1 MNAFALLTRDISR
14 ALSPELP
21 KDLGSMDAH
30 LDFILPK
37 VIPFGEDLRET
48 QFWHDKRWKEVR
60 DEEGFHEAILH
71 IFSPNGDY
79 LLSLDGNLMKG
90 SWRQLGVENALI
102 VEMGGR
108 SELFDL
114 RFLNKEFMILTKH
127 GDQARKGLRRFF
139 LLAHEPV
146 TRSRSGELDWRN
158 IMEKLFNVWRE
169 NSLSIW
175 AWVFFLAFMAAILY
189 YSFKA

>member
-1 MNAFALLTRDISR
+1 MNPFALLARDIKR

-37 VIPFGEDLRET
+37 VIPFGEDLREV

-102 VEMGGR
+102 VEMGGK

-114 RFLNKEFMILTKH
+114 RFLNKEFMVLTKH

-146 TRSRSGELDWRN
+146 TRSRTGDLDWRN
-158 IMEKLFNVWRE
+158 IIEKLFNVWRE

-175 AWVFFLAFMAAILY
+175 TWVIFLAFMAAILY

>member
-1 MNAFALLTRDISR
+1 MFSTLARDISR
-14 ALSPELP
+14 ALSPDLP
-21 KDLGSMDAH
+21 NDLGSMDNH

-37 VIPFGEDLRET
+37 VIPYGEDLREK
-48 QFWHDKRWKEVR
+48 QFWLDKRWKEVR
-60 DEEGFHEAILH
+60 DDEGFHEAILH
-71 IFSPNGDY
+71 IFGQNGEY

-90 SWRQLGVENALI
+90 SWRQLGSDNSLI

-114 RFLNKEFMILTKH
+114 RFLNAQFMILTKH
-127 GDQARKGLRRFF
+127 GDQARKGLRRYF

-146 TRSRSGELDWRN
+146 VRSRGGDLDWRN
-158 IMEKLFNVWRE
+158 VMEKLFNVWRE

-175 AWVFFLAFMAAILY
+175 AWLFFLLLLALIIYA
-189 YSFKA
+189 SF